1 MRLYDPGFKIV
12 RDNNLRGAP
21 KKLEST
27 HMRIDEVSLI
37 LAPCRF
43 SVGVIGRA
51 PGGNKQ
57 LCGPDLAGI
66 RIDNIHRWA
75 TVIDEQ
81 LLPCFMLLAH
91 GRFLDLLPSKVAMA
105 VLGIAVTILWM
116 MLPVFL
122 PQQELGDQ
130 G

>member
-1 MRLYDPGFKIV
+1 
-12 RDNNLRGAP
+12 
-21 KKLEST
+21 
-27 HMRIDEVSLI
+27 
-37 LAPCRF
+37 
-43 SVGVIGRA
+43 
-51 PGGNKQ
+51 
-57 LCGPDLAGI
+57 
-66 RIDNIHRWA
+66 
-75 TVIDEQ
+75 
-81 LLPCFMLLAH
+81 MLLAN